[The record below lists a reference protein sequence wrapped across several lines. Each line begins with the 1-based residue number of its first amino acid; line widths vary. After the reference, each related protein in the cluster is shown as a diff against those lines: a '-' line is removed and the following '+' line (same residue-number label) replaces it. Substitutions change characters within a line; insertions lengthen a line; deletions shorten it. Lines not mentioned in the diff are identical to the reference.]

1 MRSVRSELASV
12 LTVMTVPVAVA
23 LVFPRDALVFRAM
36 PSASASERPASAAFV
51 RLTAAEE
58 SLAIRKAKTS
68 WQEGADVAARNL
80 RADVFFPELP
90 EEKFESVM
98 AVEDRRLTY
107 EPRLI
112 DCPLPPFLPS
122 RRAEAPRRIVAD
134 GTNEE
139 PLPFP
144 REELLKID

>member
-36 PSASASERPASAAFV
+36 PSASERPASAAFV

-98 AVEDRRLTY
+98 AVEDRRLSY
-107 EPRLI
+107 EPKLV
-112 DCPLPPFLPS
+112 CSPLPPFLPS

-134 GTNEE
+134 GKNEV

>member
-12 LTVMTVPVAVA
+12 LTVMTVPVAIA
-23 LVFPRDALVFRAM
+23 LAFPHDALVFKAT
-36 PSASASERPASAAFV
+36 PAASGQPASAAFV

-98 AVEDRRLTY
+98 AVGDRRTAY
-107 EPRLI
+107 EPKLV
-112 DCPLPPFLPS
+112 CSPLPPFLPS
-122 RRAEAPRRIVAD
+122 RRAEAPRRIAAD
-134 GTNEE
+134 GKNEE
-139 PLPFP
+139 PLPFS

>member
-1 MRSVRSELASV
+1 MRSVRSELLSV

-23 LVFPRDALVFRAM
+23 LVFPRDALVFRAT
-36 PSASASERPASAAFV
+36 PSASERPASAAFV

-58 SLAIRKAKTS
+58 SQAIRKAKTS
-68 WQEGADVAARNL
+68 WQEGADAAARNL

-98 AVEDRRLTY
+98 AVEDRRLTHD
-107 EPRLI
+107 PKLV
-112 DCPLPPFLPS
+112 CSPLPPFLPS
-122 RRAEAPRRIVAD
+122 LRAEAPRRIAAD

-144 REELLKID
+144 REGLLKID